1 MKRHLLPILFLLTA
15 AFAFAQQNL
24 LQNPTGDN
32 NFKGFFKIKNA
43 CIYSTDGVISCRGN
57 ADAQVNAYQKI
68 QQHIEPAD
76 NQIKNKTFV
85 LSFKARSAKLI
96 GNCQVAVRESWDKDK
111 SIYHGFVFKRFDIT
125 PEWQE
130 YSKTFTTHDTT
141 TDLSFYLVASYM
153 ATDSLFEVKDISI
166 IQR

>member
-1 MKRHLLPILFLLTA
+1 MKNVLIAIVCFA
-15 AFAFAQQNL
+15 ACFAFAQQNIL
-24 LQNPTGDN
+24 YNPTGDN
-32 NFKGFFKIKNA
+32 NFKGFFKIRNA
-43 CIYSTDGVISCRGN
+43 NIASADGVISCRGN

-76 NQIKNKTFV
+76 KQIKNKTFV

-96 GNCQVAVRESWDKDK
+96 GNCQVAVREAWDKDK
-111 SIYHGFVFKRFDIT
+111 STYHGFVFKRFDIT